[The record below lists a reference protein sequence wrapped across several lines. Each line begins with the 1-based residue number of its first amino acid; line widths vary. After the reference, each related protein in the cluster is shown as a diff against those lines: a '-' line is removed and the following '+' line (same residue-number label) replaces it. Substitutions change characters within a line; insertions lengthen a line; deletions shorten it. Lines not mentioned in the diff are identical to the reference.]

1 MQIDSFLK
9 YIRYELNYSVHTVLS
24 YSKDLSQFVE
34 FLSADKETFDA
45 ASVTVSDVRA
55 WVYSLNSSGFSVR
68 SVRRKVQS
76 LRAFY
81 KFLLKRGVVAD
92 SPVVDIPMAKLP
104 QVLPVFVREKGM
116 DQVLDSPFDET
127 DFTEVRN
134 RLMVAMFYETGIRRA
149 ELISLK
155 NSDVNT
161 DSGELKV
168 HGKRNKDR
176 IVPFGKELGGL
187 IELYRKLRS
196 EVAEGSTEELFVTA
210 AGRRVYPSL
219 VYNVVT
225 GVLSEVTQAKRSPH
239 VLRHSFASAM
249 LNNGAELN
257 SVKELLGHGSLA
269 ATQVYTHITY
279 SELKNNYKHAHPR
292 ALKKEGNMEVKIKA
306 IHFDATTK
314 LEEFINKKAQK
325 LARRN
330 EAIATFE
337 VTLKVV
343 KPETSMNKEAAIK
356 LTVPNADELFASKVA
371 DTFEE
376 AVDLTIDALDRQLVK
391 LKEKK

>member
-45 ASVTVSDVRA
+45 ASVTVADVRA

-176 IVPFGKELGGL
+176 IVPFGKELAGL
-187 IELYRKLRS
+187 IGLYRKLRS

-292 ALKKEGNMEVKIKA
+292 ALKKGG
-306 IHFDATTK
+306 
-314 LEEFINKKAQK
+314 
-325 LARRN
+325 
-330 EAIATFE
+330 
-337 VTLKVV
+337 
-343 KPETSMNKEAAIK
+343 
-356 LTVPNADELFASKVA
+356 
-371 DTFEE
+371 
-376 AVDLTIDALDRQLVK
+376 
-391 LKEKK
+391 